1 MTLRGD
7 LVSHKWVGNP
17 DFVPTDEKYER
28 HTRCSGDHFY
38 GKDAAQITP
47 ADLFLHE
54 KHTRVLLDKLYEKH
68 QNPSSVAENAKR

>member
-1 MTLRGD
+1 MTLRGV
-7 LVSHKWVGNP
+7 LVTHKWVGNP
-17 DFVPTDEKYER
+17 DFVSTTGKYEK

-38 GKDAAQITP
+38 GNDATQITP

-68 QNPSSVAENAKR
+68 QGTSSNSENAKQ